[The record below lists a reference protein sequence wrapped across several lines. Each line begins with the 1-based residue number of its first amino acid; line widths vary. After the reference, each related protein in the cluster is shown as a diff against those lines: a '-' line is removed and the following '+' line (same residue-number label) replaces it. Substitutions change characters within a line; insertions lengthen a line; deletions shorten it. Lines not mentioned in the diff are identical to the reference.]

1 MAEYRVFKVDVD
13 FKFQTAY
20 RIPVEKKICEDQSKD
35 VKRDALPF
43 ITVDMLIR
51 LYQHFD
57 EYVKIKCVTDREDN
71 DGSSQ
76 SNR

>member
-1 MAEYRVFKVDVD
+1 MAEYRVFNVNVD
-13 FKFQTAY
+13 FKFQTTY
-20 RIPVEKKICEDQSKD
+20 RIPVEKKTCEDQTKD

-57 EYVKIKCVTDREDN
+57 EYVKIKCVTYNEERAT
-71 DGSSQ
+71 GI
-76 SNR
+76 